1 MVTCIDRFTRWPEV
15 IPVPDITAE
24 TVATA
29 FITGWISRFG
39 VPSTI
44 TTDRGR
50 QFESNLWKELTG
62 LFGIHR
68 IRTTAYHPI
77 ANGMIERF
85 HRQLKAALKAHP
97 HPEHWVTSLPMVL
110 LGIRSALKD
119 DLRCTAAELVYG
131 TSVRLP
137 GDFFSPSPDSA
148 ADPAS
153 YVTRLKATMQQLR
166 ATPPRVSQRPA
177 YVSAALSSCSHVFVR
192 RDATKKPLQPPYD
205 GPYKVLA
212 RADKYF
218 TVDVNGHH
226 QTISL
231 DRLKPAHIEHS
242 TNQAAP
248 AAINC
253 PSSPSESSTPS
264 STSSSTPSP
273 PFSSTSALPNTSTRS
288 GRRVH
293 WPKHLADYVP

>member
-1 MVTCIDRFTRWPEV
+1 M
-15 IPVPDITAE
+15 
-24 TVATA
+24 
-29 FITGWISRFG
+29 
-39 VPSTI
+39 
-44 TTDRGR
+44 
-50 QFESNLWKELTG
+50 
-62 LFGIHR
+62 
-68 IRTTAYHPI
+68 TAYHPI

-97 HPEHWVTSLPMVL
+97 QPEHWVTSLPMVL
-110 LGIRSALKD
+110 LGIHSALKD
-119 DLRCTAAELVYG
+119 DLQCTAAELVYG
-131 TSVRLP
+131 TSLRLP
-137 GDFFSPSPDSA
+137 GDFFSPSPDST

-153 YVTRLKATMQQLR
+153 YVTCLKSTMQQLR
-166 ATPPRVSQRPA
+166 ATPRVSQRPS
-177 YVSAALSSCSHVFVR
+177 YVSAALSSWSHVFVR

-231 DRLKPAHIEHS
+231 DQLKPAHIEHS
-242 TNQAAP
+242 TNQPAP

-253 PSSPSESSTPS
+253 SSSHSESSTPS

-273 PFSSTSALPNTSTRS
+273 PFSSTSALPNMSTLS

-293 WPKHLADYVP
+293 WRKHLADYVP